1 ARVGRVV
8 EEPRGSDRG
17 DHGPRA
23 NAVRR
28 PAAPRKGGAGMTTG
42 LITAKVERRELLL
55 GGAWRDTAQRVAVR
69 YPYTGE
75 VVAEVADAG
84 PGEVEAAIDAAVR
97 AFPTT
102 RSLPAYRR
110 AEILLRA
117 AAAIQERAAFLARQ
131 IVFETGNPIGEAQG
145 EVARTAAIFQMAG
158 EEA

>member
-1 ARVGRVV
+1 
-8 EEPRGSDRG
+8 
-17 DHGPRA
+17 
-23 NAVRR
+23 
-28 PAAPRKGGAGMTTG
+28 

-102 RSLPAYRR
+102 RSLPAYRP

-158 EEA
+158 EEAKRIGGEIVPIDVVPAGERRLGEVRRFPIGPVVGITAFNAPL